1 MSKPKDPIVF
11 VNHILEAIQDIGEYR
26 KCVTDYNEF
35 VENEMIQDAIIR
47 KLEIIGEATSNL
59 SDEFISS
66 HPQVSWRGPKTLRNV
81 LAHQYFDVNLETV
94 WEVIERDLPIL
105 EKEIKNL
112 HELS

>member
-35 VENEMIQDAIIR
+35 VE
-47 KLEIIGEATSNL
+47 
-59 SDEFISS
+59 
-66 HPQVSWRGPKTLRNV
+66 SWRGPKTLRNV